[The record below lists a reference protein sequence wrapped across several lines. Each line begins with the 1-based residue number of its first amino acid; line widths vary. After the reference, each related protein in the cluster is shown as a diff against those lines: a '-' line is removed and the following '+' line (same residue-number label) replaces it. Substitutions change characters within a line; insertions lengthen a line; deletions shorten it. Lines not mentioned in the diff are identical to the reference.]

1 MADSKQIEIEVI
13 TPDRK
18 VLEGV
23 ADQVVIPAHDGELG
37 VLNLRA
43 PLMCE
48 LGIGRLRYTT
58 GGTSR
63 QMFVDGGF
71 AQVLQ
76 NRVIVLTSRALPAE
90 EVTADVIQEAQEAA
104 DAHEGTD
111 ADTQSARQR
120 DQQRVSVLRRLQSGG

>member
-18 VLEGV
+18 VLESV

-48 LGIGRLRYTT
+48 LGIGRLRYTA
-58 GGTSR
+58 GGAPR
-63 QMFVDGGF
+63 QMFIDGGF

-90 EVTADVIQEAQEAA
+90 EITPDVIQEAQQAA

-111 ADTQSARQR
+111 QDTQLARQR
-120 DQQRVSVLRRLQSGG
+120 DQQRVGVLRRLQSGA